1 MTDLIRKD
9 PKPLNRNRKP
19 DLLRHGRT
27 FHTAPD
33 CRICSRCPGNRRSWK
48 VSIAAWRGCSTTWWW
63 SPCRPP
69 CRLAQCSALQQ
80 SEWQHV
86 SGRQASD
93 STIRGVRLSVEPHR
107 RQLKTFT
114 PIDTKIRVNY
124 LYAHPLESAAAVW
137 SFCSLT
143 TEHKAHGEPKS
154 SLHVRIHTS
163 PWVKKKKAK
172 NHTYDHR
179 TTARRSRRYTG
190 RWSRTPVPDP
200 DSSRLRRWTAPL
212 CTERHI
218 SRLFDTEMTR
228 LAVKVAQFVGS
239 DIIPCA
245 HRCSQCE
252 LIRGWSLQIAMIVI
266 CMCLVCGL
274 EGAGLCDRAYTG
286 PWFVGRR
293 SWLQY

>member
-80 SEWQHV
+80 SERQHV
-86 SGRQASD
+86 SGRQASV

-163 PWVKKKKAK
+163 PWVKKKKPKTILTIIARLLVGAVG
-172 NHTYDHR
+172 TLGGGVALQSR
-179 TTARRSRRYTG
+179 IQTAAVCAGELLRCARSATFLG
-190 RWSRTPVPDP
+190 C
-200 DSSRLRRWTAPL
+200 L
-212 CTERHI
+212 
-218 SRLFDTEMTR
+218 TR
-228 LAVKVAQFVGS
+228 KW
-239 DIIPCA
+239 
-245 HRCSQCE
+245 
-252 LIRGWSLQIAMIVI
+252 RG
-266 CMCLVCGL
+266 
-274 EGAGLCDRAYTG
+274 
-286 PWFVGRR
+286 
-293 SWLQY
+293 